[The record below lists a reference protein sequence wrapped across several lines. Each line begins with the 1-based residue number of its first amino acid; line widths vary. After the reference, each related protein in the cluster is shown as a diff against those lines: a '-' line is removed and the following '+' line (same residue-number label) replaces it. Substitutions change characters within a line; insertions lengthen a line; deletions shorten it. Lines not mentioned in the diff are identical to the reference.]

1 MIVAQIIIKLE
12 APGLE
17 TALRHVGA
25 KIIEGI
31 RALEVRAAEQEREP
45 VVGSSDV
52 VATAADVAPQVIT
65 RRISRAS
72 LFTAER
78 DELLATAWPAG
89 IPPNEVMASI
99 NSLPGPP
106 VTIVQIGR
114 RAHHIGVARPIRV
127 REVAPATQ
135 ASPITSG
142 DGMAAI
148 PVAPLLKFSHERD
161 ACICKLWDGPL
172 SALWSAVDRLP
183 GPRVTADEIVDR
195 ATKAL
200 GLPPRPARSARVP
213 ASPKHS
219 VSSPRIAVE
228 APAVSRESSA
238 SQTTAAV
245 QRQPE
250 RAPDETGCVPAIFSE
265 IAAWA
270 APRGLKYDGSN
281 MDKVNRLRSLFR
293 LPPFVQIESAAVS
306 AQ

>member
-219 VSSPRIAVE
+219 VSSPRIAGD
-228 APAVSRESSA
+228 APAVPRASST

-245 QRQPE
+245 QRQPD
-250 RAPDETGCVPAIFSE
+250 ATGCVPAIFSE
-265 IAAWA
+265 IAALA

-281 MDKVNRLRSLFR
+281 MDKVNRLRALFR